1 MFIFIIK
8 INKTRIKTKYSTNS
22 KNLNPYYV
30 TGFCDAESCFQLV
43 ISKNP
48 KYTLGWSVKL
58 VFSIHLHYKDV
69 DILYQIQRF
78 FGVGSVTINRDTA
91 NYQVVSL
98 NDLLCIINHFN
109 NFPLKTKKS
118 IDFLLFKKAYN
129 IISNKEH
136 LTYLQKLVNIRA
148 SLNKGLSEKLAIAFP
163 NTIPEAEPVFDQK
176 QDNNISNTKH
186 WLAGFVTGEG
196 CFFVK
201 ISKSKT
207 HKLGISV
214 NLNFI
219 VVQNIRDAGLINSL
233 ILILGCGSITISEK
247 SYIVRYTVTSLS
259 DIVEHIIPFFDKYP
273 ILGEKSKDYEDFKKV
288 STLMINK
295 EHLTP
300 EGLEKI
306 KSIKSK
312 MNFKR

>member
-1 MFIFIIK
+1 M
-8 INKTRIKTKYSTNS
+8 
-22 KNLNPYYV
+22 
-30 TGFCDAESCFQLV
+30 
-43 ISKNP
+43 
-48 KYTLGWSVKL
+48 
-58 VFSIHLHYKDV
+58 
-69 DILYQIQRF
+69 
-78 FGVGSVTINRDTA
+78 
-91 NYQVVSL
+91 
-98 NDLLCIINHFN
+98 LCIINHFN
-109 NFPLKTKKS
+109 NFPLKTKKY

-163 NTIPEAEPVFDQK
+163 NTIPEAELEFDQKQVLPLEFDQK

-201 ISKSKT
+201 TSKSKT

-219 VVQNIRDAGLINSL
+219 VVQNIRDTGLINSL
-233 ILILGCGSITISEK
+233 ILILGCGCITISEK
-247 SYIVRYTVTSLS
+247 SNIVRYTVTSLS

-273 ILGEKSKDYEDFKKV
+273 ILGEKFKDYEDFKKV